1 MIRMMQGSRGEYF
14 TYNIIFSGNDTS
26 QFFLVLKVE
35 IISTPVVVVVVVLE
49 EVEIISTLVAVV
61 AVGGGGDYL
70 DTCRSSSGRRRWRL
84 SRELSCS
91 ETVLWTTNC
100 PLALDCCDLG
110 TVVTFSG
117 HFYTVVTL
125 HLRIQ
130 SVFLIHNKIH
140 A

>member
-1 MIRMMQGSRGEYF
+1 MGEYF
-14 TYNIIFSGNDTS
+14 IYNIIFSGNDTS

-49 EVEIISTLVAVV
+49 VEIISTLVAVV
-61 AVGGGGDYL
+61 AVVGLCRGLGSSWSKRFYSAEVVVVGGVF
-70 DTCRSSSGRRRWRL
+70 
-84 SRELSCS
+84 RELSCS
-91 ETVLWTTNC
+91 ESVRWTTNC
-100 PLALDCCDLG
+100 PLVLACCGLG

-125 HLRIQ
+125 LFRIQ
-130 SVFLIHNKIH
+130 SVFLISNKIH

>member
-1 MIRMMQGSRGEYF
+1 
-14 TYNIIFSGNDTS
+14 
-26 QFFLVLKVE
+26 VE
-35 IISTPVVVVVVVLE
+35 IISTPVTVVVVVVL

-61 AVGGGGDYL
+61 AVVGSCRGR
-70 DTCRSSSGRRRWRL
+70 RSSSSKRFYSVEVVVVEGGVF
-84 SRELSCS
+84 RELSFS
-91 ETVLWTTNC
+91 ESVLWKTNC
-100 PLALDCCDLG
+100 PLVLACCGLG

-130 SVFLIHNKIH
+130 SVFLIRNKIH